1 MSSITG
7 GREEGEEE
15 GEGDG
20 DEGSDKV
27 VSIGTHSS
35 RTLMEEL
42 LESESFREWM
52 LCSRDTRLPTETR
65 CFKEHFLRSGAFLTK
80 FHCLSR
86 QIHSKGGY
94 WTRSG
99 RCASTCFTLFMKGVR
114 RSRMERGKKGKCSSS
129 PSQDRYPFHEFH
141 FSHLLFA
148 WRQISDGTV
157 RPSRR

>member
-42 LESESFREWM
+42 LESEFFREWM

-86 QIHSKGGY
+86 QIHSEGGY
-94 WTRSG
+94 RIRSG
-99 RCASTCFTLFMKGVR
+99 RCASTWFAFFVEGVR
-114 RSRMERGKKGKCSSS
+114 RSRKRKKGKLLELTFARSIPVSSISLLPS
-129 PSQDRYPFHEFH
+129 PPRSTTDF
-141 FSHLLFA
+141 
-148 WRQISDGTV
+148 G
-157 RPSRR
+157 